1 MGEKDAGTLHPVRA
15 RPLVIMLSGPSGGGK
30 TTLAHALQ
38 RVASRPLLHVE
49 ADRMLP
55 ALPSTRLDD
64 EAVTLAMHES
74 IAAWPRR
81 GFSVV
86 VDGSLPYGDVALRT
100 RCLEMFAD
108 FQLLVVGVTC
118 AVDTL
123 RAREA
128 LRSDRVPGWAE
139 QQARDINDNLDL
151 LISIDTTTRN
161 PMDLAHR
168 VWGAVMGVT
177 RSS

>member
-1 MGEKDAGTLHPVRA
+1 
-15 RPLVIMLSGPSGGGK
+15 MLSGPSGGGK

-38 RVASRPLLHVE
+38 RVASEPLLHAE

-55 ALPSTRLDD
+55 ALPSTRLDGD
-64 EAVTLAMHES
+64 AVTLAMHES

-86 VDGSLPYGDVALRT
+86 VDGSLPYGDVALRS

-108 FQLLVVGVTC
+108 FELLVVGVTC
-118 AVDTL
+118 TLDTL

-128 LRSDRVPGWAE
+128 VRADRVSGWAE
-139 QQARDINDNLDL
+139 QQARDINDGLDL
-151 LISIDTTTRN
+151 LISIDTTATS
-161 PMDLAHR
+161 PTDQAHR
-168 VWGAVMGVT
+168 VWAAVMGAA